1 MRILKT
7 TFFCLLTLSVL
18 TSQAAVARNYWIKVK
33 PTVMGRYTVDV
44 EIETNI
50 PGSIVLSASLA
61 LQGQKPQDT
70 FIGTEFIRVPI
81 TNGKGKA
88 TIDGR
93 KRTFPYGSK
102 LPAGDYDV
110 EVSFYP
116 RWSDNSATANAA
128 GINDTIKAK
137 ASVTLSGSGQSSTSA
152 KDKAEAR
159 GWVWENLYAGY
170 PWKPEFWRNKFGEL
184 QQVEYRGSGNPK
196 ILKMFYIKYIDMT
209 LLVNDLKKEIVT
221 YRMGLAHQ

>member
-7 TFFCLLTLSVL
+7 TFFCLLTLAVL
-18 TSQAAVARNYWIKVK
+18 ASQAAVAGNYWIKVK
-33 PTVMGRYTVDV
+33 PTVTSRYTVDV

-61 LQGQKPQDT
+61 LQGQKPHDT
-70 FIGTEFIRVPI
+70 FIGTNFIRVPI

-93 KRTFPYGSK
+93 KRTSPYGSK

-116 RWSDNSATANAA
+116 RWSDNSAAANAA
-128 GINDTIKAK
+128 GINDTIEAK
-137 ASVTLSGSGQSSTSA
+137 ASVTLSASGQSSTSA

-159 GWVWENLYAGY
+159 RWVMENFYAGY
-170 PWKPEFWRNKFGEL
+170 SWKPEFWRNKFGEL

-196 ILKMFYIKYIDMT
+196 ILKMFYIKSIDMT

>member
-7 TFFCLLTLSVL
+7 TFVCLLTLVVL
-18 TSQAAVARNYWIKVK
+18 ASQTVVARNFWIKVK
-33 PTVMGRYTVDV
+33 PTVRDRYTVDV

-50 PGSIVLSASLA
+50 PGSVVLSANLA

-70 FIGTEFIRVPI
+70 FIGTQFIRVPI
-81 TNGKGKA
+81 TNAKGKA

-93 KRTFPYGSK
+93 KRTFPYGSE
-102 LPAGDYDV
+102 LPAGDYYV

-116 RWSDNSATANAA
+116 GWSENSAAANAA
-128 GINDTIKAK
+128 GINDTIEAK
-137 ASVTLSGSGQSSTSA
+137 ASITLSASGQSSTSA
-152 KDKAEAR
+152 KGKAEAR
-159 GWVWENLYAGY
+159 RWVWENFYAGY

-196 ILKMFYIKYIDMT
+196 ILKMFYMKSIDMT